1 MTYRL
6 YLRDIRNSDDNTALS
21 ALFNNAIYL
30 ARVGGKM
37 AKGDPLLVVENLK
50 AYYPSKKGLV
60 RAVDDVTLTVR
71 EGECI
76 GLLGESGSG
85 KSSMALAML
94 GLFEKIAKFSAGA
107 SNDPEL
113 QRAFSKGIKGETE
126 KPGVQGS
133 VIFRGKQIIGLPQ
146 EELVKIRGKQLSLIP
161 QGLGHA
167 LNPQHS
173 IGYQTAEPIEIH
185 EDEVRLIEMKRKVL
199 EYLGIVQLADA
210 DLRYVMDPGSFS
222 GGEAQRILIAM
233 ALIAGPYMVIADE
246 PTSALDVT
254 MQRQI
259 LNVLRMIKEEFD
271 VSLLLISH
279 DAGVIAELAD
289 IVAVMYCGKIMESGP
304 AVEMFHNPNHPYT
317 KGLMSSFPT
326 IAMMQMK
333 AGKRPR
339 LRGIPGDPPD
349 LANVPSGCPFH
360 PRCQYA
366 TDICTTDVPTREEI
380 DTDHYIRCHR
390 WNEIQE

>member
-1 MTYRL
+1 MAH
-6 YLRDIRNSDDNTALS
+6 TAPS
-21 ALFNNAIYL
+21 TLFNSKKL
-30 ARVGGKM
+30 QARIGGNM
-37 AKGDPLLVVENLK
+37 AKGDPLLVVENLR

-60 RAVDDVTLTVR
+60 RAVDDVSLTVR
-71 EGECI
+71 EGECV

-85 KSSMALAML
+85 KSSMALAIL

-113 QRAFSKGIKGETE
+113 RKAFTKGIKGEVRR
-126 KPGVQGS
+126 PGVQGS
-133 VIFRGKQIIGLPQ
+133 VVFRGQQLVGLPQ
-146 EELVKIRGKQLSLIP
+146 EELVKIRGRQLSLIP

-173 IGYQTAEPIEIH
+173 IGHQTAEPMEIH
-185 EDEVRLIEMKRKVL
+185 EEDVRLLEMKRKVL

-210 DLRYVMDPGSFS
+210 GIRYVMDPGTFS
-222 GGEAQRILIAM
+222 GGESQRILIAM

-259 LNVLRMIKEEFD
+259 LNVLGMIKEEYD

-279 DAGVIAELAD
+279 DAGVVAELAD
-289 IVAVMYCGKIMESGP
+289 IVAVMYCGKILESGP
-304 AVEMFHNPNHPYT
+304 AVQMFHEPKHPYT
-317 KGLMSSFPT
+317 KGLMTSFPT

-333 AGKRPR
+333 AGKKPR

-349 LANVPSGCPFH
+349 LADVPPGCSFH
-360 PRCQYA
+360 PRCRYA
-366 TDICTTDVPTREEI
+366 EDICKTEVPQKEEI
-380 DTDHYIRCHR
+380 ETDHLIRCHR
-390 WNEIQE
+390 WQEIAEE

>member
-1 MTYRL
+1 MDMVEL
-6 YLRDIRNSDDNTALS
+6 PIITAS
-21 ALFNNAIYL
+21 STLFNSEKL
-30 ARVGGKM
+30 QARVGDNM

-50 AYYPSKKGLV
+50 AFYPSKKGLV
-60 RAVDDVTLTVR
+60 RAVDDVSLTVR
-71 EGECI
+71 EGECV

-94 GLFEKIAKFSAGA
+94 GLFDKVAKFTAGA

-113 QRAFSKGIKGETE
+113 RKAFAKGIKGEVDR
-126 KPGVQGS
+126 PGVQGS
-133 VIFRGKQIIGLPQ
+133 VVFRGTEMVGLPN
-146 EELVKIRGKQLSLIP
+146 EDLVKIRGKQLSLIP

-173 IGYQTAEPIEIH
+173 IGHQTAEPMEIH
-185 EDEVRLIEMKRKVL
+185 EEEIRLLEMKRKVL
-199 EYLGIVQLADA
+199 EFLGIVQLADA
-210 DLRYVMDPGSFS
+210 GLRFVMDPGSFS
-222 GGEAQRILIAM
+222 GGESQRILIAM

-254 MQRQI
+254 IQRQI

-289 IVAVMYCGKIMESGP
+289 IVAVMYCGKILESGP
-304 AVEMFHNPNHPYT
+304 AVQMFHNPKHPYT

-349 LANVPSGCPFH
+349 LADVPSGCSFH

-366 TDICTTDVPTREEI
+366 EDICRTEVPQKEQTE
-380 DTDHYIRCHR
+380 TDHFIRCHL
-390 WNEIQE
+390 WKNLAEE

>member
-1 MTYRL
+1 MV
-6 YLRDIRNSDDNTALS
+6 IS
-21 ALFNNAIYL
+21 ASLTLFINVIFMGVND
-30 ARVGGKM
+30 VKM
-37 AKGDPLLVVENLK
+37 AKGDPLLIVENLK

-60 RAVDDVTLTVR
+60 RAVDDVSFVVH
-71 EGECI
+71 EGECV

-85 KSSMALAML
+85 KSSMALSL
-94 GLFEKIAKFSAGA
+94 IGLFEKVARFAAGA

-113 QRAFSKGIKGETE
+113 RKAFDKGLQADKD
-126 KPGVQGS
+126 KPGLRGKI
-133 VIFRGKQIIGLPQ
+133 IFRGKELTKLPK
-146 EELVKIRGKQLSLIP
+146 EELIKIRGKELSLIP

-173 IGYQTAEPIEIH
+173 IGHQTAEPVEIH
-185 EDEVRLIEMKRKVL
+185 EDEIRLIELKKKVL

-210 DLRYVMDPGSFS
+210 GLRFVLDPGCFS
-222 GGEAQRILIAM
+222 GGESQRILIAM

-289 IVAVMYCGKIMESGP
+289 RVAVMYAGKILESGP
-304 AVEMFHNPNHPYT
+304 AVQMFHNPQHPYT
-317 KGLMSSFPT
+317 MGLMSSFPT

-333 AGKRPR
+333 SGKKPR

-349 LANVPSGCPFH
+349 LADIPPGCPFH
-360 PRCQYA
+360 PRCRYA
-366 TDICTTDVPTREEI
+366 IEICKKEIPEDREVEP
-380 DTDHYIRCHR
+380 DHQIRCHR
-390 WNEIQE
+390 WGEISEE

>member
-1 MTYRL
+1 MTCL
-6 YLRDIRNSDDNTALS
+6 DVL
-21 ALFNNAIYL
+21 
-30 ARVGGKM
+30 M
-37 AKGDPLLVVENLK
+37 AKGDPLLIVENLR

-60 RAVDDVTLTVR
+60 RAVDDVSLIVR
-71 EGECI
+71 EGECV

-85 KSSMALAML
+85 KSSMALAIL
-94 GLFEKIAKFSAGA
+94 GLFERVAKFAAGT

-113 QRAFSKGIKGETE
+113 RQAFDKGVRGETQ
-126 KPGVQGS
+126 KAGLWGK
-133 VIFRGKQIIGLPQ
+133 VIFREKELTSLPE
-146 EELVKIRGKQLSLIP
+146 EELVKIRGRELSLIP

-173 IGYQTAEPIEIH
+173 IGHQTAEPVEIH
-185 EDEVRLIEMKRKVL
+185 EDEVRLLELKRKVL

-210 DLRYVMDPGSFS
+210 GLRYVMDPGCFS
-222 GGEAQRILIAM
+222 GGESQRILIAM

-289 IVAVMYCGKIMESGP
+289 RVAVMYAGKILESGP
-304 AVEMFHNPNHPYT
+304 AVQMFHNPQHPYT
-317 KGLMSSFPT
+317 MGLMTSFPT

-333 AGKRPR
+333 AGKKPR

-349 LANVPSGCPFH
+349 LANIPSGCPFH
-360 PRCQYA
+360 PRCRFVI
-366 TDICTTDVPTREEI
+366 DICREDVPEDREVEPN
-380 DTDHYIRCHR
+380 HHIRCHR
-390 WNEIQE
+390 WGEISNE

>member
-1 MTYRL
+1 MT
-6 YLRDIRNSDDNTALS
+6 
-21 ALFNNAIYL
+21 
-30 ARVGGKM
+30 
-37 AKGDPLLVVENLK
+37 KGDPLLVIENLK

-60 RAVDDVTLTVR
+60 KAVDDVSLTVR
-71 EGECI
+71 EGECV

-85 KSSMALAML
+85 KTSMALAML
-94 GLFEKIAKFSAGA
+94 GLFERVAKFTAGA

-113 QRAFSKGIKGETE
+113 RKAFAKGIKGEVDR
-126 KPGVQGS
+126 PGVQGS
-133 VIFRGKQIIGLPQ
+133 VLFKGLQMVGMPN
-146 EELVKIRGKQLSLIP
+146 EELIKIRGKQISLIP

-173 IGYQTAEPIEIH
+173 IGHQTAEPIEIH
-185 EDEVRLIEMKRKVL
+185 EEEVRLLEMKRKVL

-210 DLRYVMDPGSFS
+210 GLRFVMDPGSFS
-222 GGEAQRILIAM
+222 GGESQRILIAM

-279 DAGVIAELAD
+279 DAGVVAELAD
-289 IVAVMYCGKIMESGP
+289 IVAIMYCGKILESGP
-304 AVEMFHNPNHPYT
+304 AVEIFHNPKHPYT

-333 AGKRPR
+333 AGKKPR

-349 LANVPSGCPFH
+349 LADVPSGCSFH

-366 TDICTTDVPTREEI
+366 EDICKTMVPEKEEI
-380 DTDHYIRCHR
+380 DTDHFIRCHR
-390 WNEIQE
+390 WKDITEE

>member
-1 MTYRL
+1 
-6 YLRDIRNSDDNTALS
+6 
-21 ALFNNAIYL
+21 
-30 ARVGGKM
+30 M
-37 AKGDPLLVVENLK
+37 AKGDPLLIIENLK

-60 RAVDDVTLTVR
+60 KAVDDVSLTVR
-71 EGECI
+71 EGECV

-85 KSSMALAML
+85 KTSMALATL
-94 GLFEKIAKFSAGA
+94 GLFDRIAKFTAGA

-113 QRAFSKGIKGETE
+113 RKAFAKGIKGEVDR
-126 KPGVQGS
+126 PGVQGS
-133 VIFRGKQIIGLPQ
+133 VIFRGQELVGLST

-173 IGYQTAEPIEIH
+173 IGHQTAEPIEIH
-185 EDEVRLIEMKRKVL
+185 DEEVRLIEMKKKVL

-210 DLRYVMDPGSFS
+210 GLRFVMDPGSFS
-222 GGEAQRILIAM
+222 GGESQRILIAM
-233 ALIAGPYMVIADE
+233 ALISGPYMVIADE

-289 IVAVMYCGKIMESGP
+289 IVAIMYCGRIMESGL
-304 AVEMFHNPNHPYT
+304 AVQMFHNPKHPYT
-317 KGLMSSFPT
+317 QGLMSSFPT

-349 LANVPSGCPFH
+349 LADVPPGCSFH

-366 TDICTTDVPTREEI
+366 EDICRTVVPIKDEI
-380 DTDHYIRCHR
+380 ETDHFIRCHR
-390 WNEIQE
+390 WQEISEE

>member
-1 MTYRL
+1 
-6 YLRDIRNSDDNTALS
+6 
-21 ALFNNAIYL
+21 
-30 ARVGGKM
+30 M
-37 AKGDPLLVVENLK
+37 AKGDPLLVIENLR
-50 AYYPSKKGLV
+50 AYYPSKQGLV
-60 RAVDDVTLTVR
+60 KAVDDVSLTVR
-71 EGECI
+71 EGECV

-85 KSSMALAML
+85 KSSMALAAL
-94 GLFEKIAKFSAGA
+94 GLFERIARFSAGA

-113 QRAFSKGIKGETE
+113 RQAFAKGIKGETE
-126 KPGVQGS
+126 RPGVQGS
-133 VIFRGKQIIGLPQ
+133 VIFRGQQLVGLPQ

-173 IGYQTAEPIEIH
+173 IGHQTAEPIEIH
-185 EDEVRLIEMKRKVL
+185 DDEVRLLEMKRKVL

-210 DLRYVMDPGSFS
+210 NLRYVMDPGSFS
-222 GGEAQRILIAM
+222 GGESQRILIAM

-246 PTSALDVT
+246 PTTALDVT

-259 LNVLRMIKEEFD
+259 LNVLRMVKEEFD

-289 IVAVMYCGKIMESGP
+289 IVAVMYAGKILESAP
-304 AVEMFHNPNHPYT
+304 AVEMFHNPKHPYT
-317 KGLMSSFPT
+317 QGLMSSFPT
-326 IAMMQMK
+326 IAMMQMR

-349 LANVPSGCPFH
+349 LTEIPPGCSFH

-366 TDICTTDVPTREEI
+366 EDICRTVVPEKEEI
-380 DTDHYIRCHR
+380 EPDHFIRCHR
-390 WNEIQE
+390 WQEISQE

>member
-1 MTYRL
+1 MT
-6 YLRDIRNSDDNTALS
+6 
-21 ALFNNAIYL
+21 
-30 ARVGGKM
+30 
-37 AKGDPLLVVENLK
+37 KGDPLLVIENLK

-60 RAVDDVTLTVR
+60 RAVDDVSLTVR
-71 EGECI
+71 EGECV

-85 KSSMALAML
+85 KSSMALAAL

-107 SNDPEL
+107 SNVPEL
-113 QRAFSKGIKGETE
+113 RQAFTKGIKGESE
-126 KPGVQGS
+126 RPGVRGS
-133 VIFRGKQIIGLPQ
+133 VIFRGQQMIGMPQ

-173 IGYQTAEPIEIH
+173 IGHQTAEPIEIH
-185 EDEVRLIEMKRKVL
+185 EEEVRLLEMKKKVL
-199 EYLGIVQLADA
+199 EYLGVVQLADA
-210 DLRYVMDPGSFS
+210 GLRYVMDPGSFS
-222 GGEAQRILIAM
+222 GGESQRILIAM

-259 LNVLRMIKEEFD
+259 LNVLRMIKEEYD

-289 IVAVMYCGKIMESGP
+289 IVAVMYCGKILESGP
-304 AVEMFHNPNHPYT
+304 AVQMFHEPKHPYT
-317 KGLMSSFPT
+317 KGLMASFPT

-349 LANVPSGCPFH
+349 LADIPPGCSFH
-360 PRCQYA
+360 PRCAYSEQ
-366 TDICTTDVPTREEI
+366 ICRAEVPQREEI
-380 DTDHYIRCHR
+380 ESDHFIRCHR
-390 WNEIQE
+390 WQDISED

>member
-1 MTYRL
+1 MDMVEL
-6 YLRDIRNSDDNTALS
+6 PKITAS
-21 ALFNNAIYL
+21 STLFNSEKL
-30 ARVGGKM
+30 QARVGDNM
-37 AKGDPLLVVENLK
+37 AKGDPLLVVENLR
-50 AYYPSKKGLV
+50 AFYPSKKGLV
-60 RAVDDVTLTVR
+60 RAVDDVSLTVR
-71 EGECI
+71 EGECV

-85 KSSMALAML
+85 KSSMALAIL
-94 GLFEKIAKFSAGA
+94 GLFEKVAKFAAGA

-113 QRAFSKGIKGETE
+113 RKAFAKGIKGEVDR
-126 KPGVQGS
+126 PGVQGS
-133 VIFRGKQIIGLPQ
+133 VVFRGTEMVGLPNKD
-146 EELVKIRGKQLSLIP
+146 LVKIRGKQLSLIP

-173 IGYQTAEPIEIH
+173 IGHQTAEPMEIH
-185 EDEVRLIEMKRKVL
+185 EEEIRLLDMKRKVL
-199 EYLGIVQLADA
+199 EYLGVVQLADA
-210 DLRYVMDPGSFS
+210 GLRFVMDPGSFS
-222 GGEAQRILIAM
+222 GGESQRILIAM

-289 IVAVMYCGKIMESGP
+289 IVAVMYCGKILESGP
-304 AVEMFHNPNHPYT
+304 AVQMFHNPKHPYT

-349 LANVPSGCPFH
+349 LADVPSGCSFH
-360 PRCQYA
+360 PRCRY
-366 TDICTTDVPTREEI
+366 TEDICRTEVPQKEQTE
-380 DTDHYIRCHR
+380 TDHFIRCHL
-390 WNEIQE
+390 WKNLAEE

>member
-1 MTYRL
+1 
-6 YLRDIRNSDDNTALS
+6 
-21 ALFNNAIYL
+21 
-30 ARVGGKM
+30 M
-37 AKGDPLLVVENLK
+37 AKGDPLLIVQNLR

-60 RAVDDVTLTVR
+60 RAVDDVSFVIR
-71 EGECI
+71 EGECV

-85 KSSMALAML
+85 KSSMALAIL
-94 GLFEKIAKFSAGA
+94 GLFEKVARFAAGA

-113 QRAFSKGIKGETE
+113 KRAFDRGTSGDNER
-126 KPGVQGS
+126 PGLRGK
-133 VIFRGKQIIGLPQ
+133 VIFRNRELTSLPQ
-146 EELVKIRGKQLSLIP
+146 EELIKIRGKELSLIP

-173 IGYQTAEPIEIH
+173 IGHQTAETVEVH
-185 EDEVRLIEMKRKVL
+185 EDDVRLLELKKKVL

-210 DLRYVMDPGSFS
+210 GVRYVMDPGCFS
-222 GGEAQRILIAM
+222 GGESQRILIAM

-289 IVAVMYCGKIMESGP
+289 RVAVMYAGKIVESGP
-304 AVEMFHNPNHPYT
+304 AAQMFHNPQHPYT
-317 KGLMSSFPT
+317 MGLMTSFPT

-349 LANVPSGCPFH
+349 LANIPSGCPFH
-360 PRCQYA
+360 PRCRFVI
-366 TDICTTDVPTREEI
+366 DICREIVPEDREVEP
-380 DTDHYIRCHR
+380 DHHIRCHR
-390 WNEIQE
+390 WGQISDE